1 MNFLLSALGWL
12 NPKRLL
18 YIAGA
23 ALLAFVVW
31 QGANFIDAKYEAE
44 ARVVQ
49 LEADVKSRDEAIK
62 ILKVAAA
69 QRASAQQTADAAQAE
84 VEAQNDVIDEIR
96 RKAAAASA
104 DQNGDLAP
112 VLRDALMEIDGVK
125 E

>member
-1 MNFLLSALGWL
+1 MNFVLSALGWL

-18 YIAGA
+18 MIAGA

-31 QGANFIDAKYEAE
+31 QGAVFVDSKYEAE
-44 ARVVQ
+44 ARVLQ
-49 LEADVKSRDEAIK
+49 LEADVKSKDEAIR
-62 ILKVAAA
+62 ILNMAAA
-69 QRASAQQTADAAQAE
+69 QRESAQKTADAALAE
-84 VEAQNDVIDEIR
+84 IETQNDVIDEIR

-112 VLRDALMEIDGVK
+112 VLRDALMAIDGVK

>member
-1 MNFLLSALGWL
+1 MTFLANILGWL
-12 NPKRLL
+12 HPKRLL

-31 QGANFIDAKYEAE
+31 QGAVFIDSKYEAE
-44 ARVVQ
+44 ARVLQ
-49 LEADVKSRDEAIK
+49 LEADVKSRDEAIR
-62 ILKVAAA
+62 ILKVAAV
-69 QRASAQQTADAAQAE
+69 QRESAQKTADAAQAE

-112 VLRDALMEIDGVK
+112 VLRDALMAIDGVTQ
-125 E
+125 